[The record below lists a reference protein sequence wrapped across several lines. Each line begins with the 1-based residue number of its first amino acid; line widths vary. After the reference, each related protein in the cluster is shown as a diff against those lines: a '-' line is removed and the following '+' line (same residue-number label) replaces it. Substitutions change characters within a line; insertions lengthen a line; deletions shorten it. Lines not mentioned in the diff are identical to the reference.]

1 MNVVV
6 NRRSEFGCSN
16 LTRTLLYLF
25 MLLFL
30 VRESAT
36 AIAELVETPQG
47 HSTECKPMARVQQSL
62 CD

>member
-16 LTRTLLYLF
+16 LTTTLFYLF
-25 MLLFL
+25 LLLFL

-47 HSTECKPMARVQQSL
+47 HSTECKSMARVQQSI